1 MIAYRAQEE
10 IQNRVISFKAQRF
23 CKITGNNTTVFRWQ
37 SVWRLC
43 GEFSHHYS
51 RPTTV
56 AAPAVKHYN
65 PEDETQDHNAVKQ
78 VHVNQISEEHKVSL
92 HADTKLAWNRE
103 GSLTMIRVQQITQS

>member
-10 IQNRVISFKAQRF
+10 IQKRVVTSIAQRF
-23 CKITGNNTTVFRWQ
+23 CKITENNTTVFRRQ

-43 GEFSHHYS
+43 GEFIHHYS

-56 AAPAVKHYN
+56 GTPAVKHYK
-65 PEDETQDHNAVKQ
+65 PEDETPDDNAMKQ

-92 HADTKLAWNRE
+92 HADSKPACNRE
-103 GSLTMIRVQQITQS
+103 GSLTMIRLQQITQS